1 MMNSVVCNMGEG
13 SFYSLAPS
21 ITAQAGIHCS
31 KRSSSSSISQP
42 QRLLTQGRPVRLHAS
57 PFTLGPQVEGDGDLE
72 PRQDR
77 LELARKISWL
87 QVVRTDEGDGPC
99 PELLVGHGHD
109 DGLVD
114 PLQPAENLLYLLGL
128 DVLAARDEE
137 VVRASTDPQVAVI
150 VQLTEV
156 SRMEPAVRIQ
166 RKVPFCALDVARGE
180 RLAPDQ
186 DLPAL
191 GDRDLAVRQGAA

>member
-57 PFTLGPQVEGDGDLE
+57 PFTLGPRVEGDGDLE

-87 QVVRTDEGDGPC
+87 QVVRTDEGDRPC
-99 PELLVGHGHD
+99 PEL
-109 DGLVD
+109 LVD
-114 PLQPAENLLYLLGL
+114 PLQPADNLLYLLGL

-137 VVRASTDPQVAVI
+137 VVRASADPQVAVI

-156 SRMEPAVRIQ
+156 ARMEP
-166 RKVPFCALDVARGE
+166 
-180 RLAPDQ
+180 
-186 DLPAL
+186 
-191 GDRDLAVRQGAA
+191 